1 MNLCELRRFDK
12 NRSAGFSC
20 QLQEMNCP
28 KRMSKST
35 NYYYIRFPMRLL
47 GRVNAIAKGQRA
59 EGPSHLLI
67 QTGIAGGHTETDNMR
82 PEGRIRKT
90 CCATWLDE
98 QREQWTRGDLSLPL
112 RPSAPLPC
120 AFPAFR
126 RGYSDSTFEPSSFRS
141 RDSLS
146 GWLRPIRNSTL
157 FKLGAYAVSRTFLE
171 WHASCYQRR

>member
-1 MNLCELRRFDK
+1 
-12 NRSAGFSC
+12 
-20 QLQEMNCP
+20 
-28 KRMSKST
+28 
-35 NYYYIRFPMRLL
+35 
-47 GRVNAIAKGQRA
+47 
-59 EGPSHLLI
+59 
-67 QTGIAGGHTETDNMR
+67 MR

-98 QREQWTRGDLSLPL
+98 QREQRTRGDLSLPL
-112 RPSAPLPC
+112 RPSAPPPLGPSAPPPLGPSAPLPC

-126 RGYSDSTFEPSSFRS
+126 RGYSDSTFKPSRFRS

-157 FKLGAYAVSRTFLE
+157 FRRGAYAVSRTFLE